1 MCAHAQL
8 HGYYQNPTAGGTP
21 VEEGLQDFTGGL
33 PLLLLMQLL
42 VDLASAVVAASPAA
56 AAEARRGATT
66 GGAGVAEPPR
76 LARRTIR
83 RRRGG
88 VAAATAVVGRAARA
102 RTVGWTP
109 GLCWCATRG
118 GSVTGLMT
126 GARPTWRGRIPR

>member
-8 HGYYQNPTAGGTP
+8 HGYYQNLTAGGTP
-21 VEEGLQDFTGGL
+21 VEEGLQDLTGGL
-33 PLLLLMQLL
+33 PLLLLMQLP

-76 LARRTIR
+76 LARRTRR

-88 VAAATAVVGRAARA
+88 VCYILSQTLYISRGDAAVRGRRGRAIVWKKGVAQQ
-102 RTVGWTP
+102 
-109 GLCWCATRG
+109 RG
-118 GSVTGLMT
+118 GGLERSER
-126 GARPTWRGRIPR
+126 GA